1 MTYALLGSVITHY
14 FDWLRAVI
22 DQSLSLCLA
31 YFLIHKVS
39 ALFKWFCVALLVHDN
54 DLLSGCWCFVW
65 SSPARPACPLGPS
78 RWWRRP
84 VGRSGAA
91 RSHCMWPGCLL
102 AWAPWEQSPSPSPSL
117 KHERVRGSREHR
129 QCLLRRIFYLSY
141 QVCSKPFYFHLLL
154 YFLWR
159 CLRCESE
166 KKINMSS

>member
-84 VGRSGAA
+84 GGRSGAA
-91 RSHCMWPGCLL
+91 RSRCRWPGCLL

-117 KHERVRGSREHR
+117 KHERVKRVTWTPSLFVVKD
-129 QCLLRRIFYLSY
+129 LLSQLPSLLPTFLFSFAFIFSVTLSE
-141 QVCSKPFYFHLLL
+141 VWEWK
-154 YFLWR
+154 
-159 CLRCESE
+159 E
-166 KKINMSS
+166 N